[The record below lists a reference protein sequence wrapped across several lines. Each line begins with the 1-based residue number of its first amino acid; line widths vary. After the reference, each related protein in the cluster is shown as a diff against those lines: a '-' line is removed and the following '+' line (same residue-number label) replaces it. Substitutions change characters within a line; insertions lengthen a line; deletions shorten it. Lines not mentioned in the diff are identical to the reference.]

1 MGIKDLIVSKT
12 TDQDFFQVHYFDVE
26 CSPEVDENGMGKCQ
40 IVPKKQVAKLDLF
53 KVKAESGKR
62 KNDELRDNF
71 GIDPEEMLRSA
82 LVNEMK
88 MGEDK
93 SLYNKFLE
101 LGEQRALETQ
111 TKFQKFS
118 LKWFGYRPKFFIKDH
133 EDLIRKIVLE
143 SKLIATK
150 TRVRSANFIIVN
162 PQLNAI
168 LQDSPMFQFTGPDKQ
183 IMGNPTIYQTGIIS
197 GSGISVFVNPN
208 LGFKEMKLII
218 GATTKE
224 TEQGVY
230 MAEME
235 HTIESAELVNMNDIF
250 DPKIVTEV
258 RKKFAIISTEKAKD
272 KFLTIWV
279 TIKKHNLFTH
289 LLEKIKEKL
298 KWKKL
303 KSGST
308 ASVPLL

>member
-1 MGIKDLIVSKT
+1 
-12 TDQDFFQVHYFDVE
+12 
-26 CSPEVDENGMGKCQ
+26 
-40 IVPKKQVAKLDLF
+40 
-53 KVKAESGKR
+53 
-62 KNDELRDNF
+62 
-71 GIDPEEMLRSA
+71 
-82 LVNEMK
+82 
-88 MGEDK
+88 
-93 SLYNKFLE
+93 
-101 LGEQRALETQ
+101 
-111 TKFQKFS
+111 
-118 LKWFGYRPKFFIKDH
+118 
-133 EDLIRKIVLE
+133 
-143 SKLIATK
+143 
-150 TRVRSANFIIVN
+150 
-162 PQLNAI
+162 
-168 LQDSPMFQFTGPDKQ
+168 MFQFTGSDKQ

-235 HTIESAELVNMNDIF
+235 HTIESAELVNMNDLF
-250 DPKIVTEV
+250 GPKIVTEI
-258 RKKFAIISTEKAKD
+258 RKKFAIISTKKAKD

-279 TIKKHNLFTH
+279 TTKKHNLFAH
-289 LLEKIKEKL
+289 LLEKL